1 MLHNLRDKTVLNMTF
16 TNLRNHLEAKIDSV
30 LSLFLYILLGLE
42 AFKSHIKVAR
52 TPDLVD
58 EKENM
63 QRSETFDTHP
73 LSNLNGEKL
82 LADTSVSSRND
93 QADIE
98 NAGEDLDQL
107 SYDDI
112 YRLEAE
118 LSARQRDSSEIGIP
132 GPELDDEYDNE
143 ISEEK
148 PIVID
153 RSFSALQ
160 GRYLRKQNKMSRLM
174 TKPTKL
180 LCAQRRL
187 RSARANP
194 G

>member
-1 MLHNLRDKTVLNMTF
+1 M
-16 TNLRNHLEAKIDSV
+16 EAKIDSV

-63 QRSETFDTHP
+63 QPSETFDTHP
-73 LSNLNGEKL
+73 LGNLNGEKI
-82 LADTSVSSRND
+82 LADTSVSRRKD
-93 QADIE
+93 GQADIE

-153 RSFSALQ
+153 RSFNALQ
-160 GRYLRKQNKMSRLM
+160 GRYLRKRIKWAASWQN
-174 TKPTKL
+174 
-180 LCAQRRL
+180 
-187 RSARANP
+187 
-194 G
+194 